1 MDVDE
6 ETDLKQHRDLD
17 SFSVTIVPYVD
28 WSSLTVLDDS
38 DEVNYFLKHITEDQ
52 SLNSSS
58 HGLDEETLK
67 KRRDIISQQLSKY
80 GLKTEEEGDNLLI
93 GDALII
99 QPPYTQQF
107 CDGTNEIIL
116 ERVRKLLQ
124 TIELH

>member
-67 KRRDIISQQLSKY
+67 KRRDIISQQLSKC

-116 ERVRKLLQ
+116 ERVRNLLQ

>member
-99 QPPYTQQF
+99 QPPYTQQY

>member
-1 MDVDE
+1 M
-6 ETDLKQHRDLD
+6 
-17 SFSVTIVPYVD
+17 TIVPYVD

>member
-1 MDVDE
+1 M
-6 ETDLKQHRDLD
+6 
-17 SFSVTIVPYVD
+17 TIVPYVD

-38 DEVNYFLKHITEDQ
+38 DEVKYFLKHITEDQ
-52 SLNSSS
+52 SLNSNS

>member
-93 GDALII
+93 GDTLII